1 MTRHCERSWSRQCV
15 LLLALL
21 LAACRPRT
29 VSPTATLTSLP
40 PTVTPTV
47 ILAPP
52 TPTPVVYVIQPGDS
66 LSAIADRFG
75 ISVEMLSQANGISD
89 PNVIQVGQKLVIP
102 GPTAIPVAT
111 VAPTPTPTPNV
122 PPQLEIVDVIGRGA
136 PTAETV
142 ILANRGRGV
151 ALQNWTL
158 RDGQGNVFVFP
169 NLYLAT
175 GAEVRIHTGKGEN
188 SPQHLYWNRDT
199 AVWGESGDTA
209 ILADDRGVI
218 YASRPLG

>member
-1 MTRHCERSWSRQCV
+1 MTHAGAISRRCV
-15 LLLALL
+15 LLFALL
-21 LAACRPRT
+21 LVACRPGN
-29 VSPTATLTSLP
+29 VSPTATPSP
-40 PTVTPTV
+40 PPSTMTPTV
-47 ILAPP
+47 VMVPS

-66 LSAIADRFG
+66 LSAIADRYG
-75 ISVEMLSQANGISD
+75 ISVEELSQANDIAD

-102 GPTAIPVAT
+102 GPTSVPAAT
-111 VAPTPTPTPNV
+111 VPPTPTVTPNI
-122 PPQLEIVDVIGRGA
+122 PPQLEIVDVVSRGA
-136 PTAETV
+136 PTAETLV
-142 ILANRGRGV
+142 LANRGRGI

-175 GAEVRIHTGKGEN
+175 GAEVRIHTGSGAN
-188 SPQHLYWNRDT
+188 TPQHLYWNRET

-218 YASRPLG
+218 YASRPLV

>member
-1 MTRHCERSWSRQCV
+1 M

-21 LAACRPRT
+21 LVACRPGT
-29 VSPTATLTSLP
+29 VTPTDTPTSPP
-40 PTVTPTV
+40 PTVTPTAV
-47 ILAPP
+47 LAPA

-75 ISVEMLSQANGISD
+75 MSVEELSQANDIAD

-102 GPTAIPVAT
+102 GPTSIPAAT
-111 VAPTPTPTPNV
+111 VPPTPTATPNI

-136 PTAETV
+136 PTAEIV
-142 ILANRGRGV
+142 IVANRGRGV

-175 GAEVRIHTGKGEN
+175 DTEVRIHTGKGTN
-188 SPQHLYWNRDT
+188 TPQHLYWNRDV
-199 AVWGESGDTA
+199 AVWGEAGDTA

-218 YASRPLG
+218 YASRPLS

>member
-1 MTRHCERSWSRQCV
+1 MTHGGARSRQCV
-15 LLLALL
+15 LLLTLL
-21 LAACRPRT
+21 LVACRPGT
-29 VSPTATLTSLP
+29 VSPTARPTAPP
-40 PTVTPTV
+40 PTVTPTAV
-47 ILAPP
+47 LAPP

-66 LSAIADRFG
+66 LSAIADRYG
-75 ISVEMLSQANGISD
+75 MSVEELSQANDIAD

-102 GPTAIPVAT
+102 GPTTVPAAT
-111 VAPTPTPTPNV
+111 APPTPTVTPNI
-122 PPQLEIVDVIGRGA
+122 PPQLEIVDVVSRGA
-136 PTAETV
+136 PTAETL

-175 GAEVRIHTGKGEN
+175 GTEVRIHTGNGTN
-188 SPQHLYWNRDT
+188 TPQHLYWNRDT
-199 AVWGESGDTA
+199 AVWGEPEDTA

-218 YASRPLG
+218 YASRPLS